1 MMLLMSVRAHVFVV
15 DRFSYPVHRSKCF
28 CGVKNPHNEDMRNRV
43 YADLFAIRK
52 GDIVFFY
59 QRRIDEPPEER
70 GFRGIF
76 RVISE
81 PFIDATDVGWGGNLV
96 LGKCP
101 HCQAEFSELDDASCP
116 ACGGKVGW
124 ISIGRKKVITQHI
137 LPNRVLIEPLEY
149 FEKPVDDNTAY
160 VNRLNKGTI
169 WSMLFRKIYGPGR
182 ERSINQILPEEAVK
196 LRRLLYKKNE
206 GRRASFERKPYK
218 PVEKRQIELELGEG
232 GKVPYESV
240 LQAWIMKNIDKGIPI
255 FSDFVPTKNLEYW
268 GNWVTYGIG
277 GESVDILVLYKD
289 KVRYKAV
296 PIELKREY
304 IDVNTIKQMYRY
316 AYWMAQFSTA
326 YAKPPVR
333 SLILQPI
340 CIGFKASPSA
350 INEVKGIREEILDI
364 PYPENSCKVVVEPP
378 ILLTY
383 NVSGDKIE
391 FQEEFS
397 AQS

>member
-1 MMLLMSVRAHVFVV
+1 MLLWSE
-15 DRFSYPVHRSKCF
+15 
-28 CGVKNPHNEDMRNRV
+28 NPHNKNTRNKV
-43 YADLFAIRK
+43 YADLMAIRK

-81 PFIDATDVGWGGNLV
+81 PFIDTTDVRWGGNLV

-101 HCQAEFSELDDASCP
+101 HCQAEFSELNDASCP
-116 ACGGKVGW
+116 ACGREVG
-124 ISIGRKKVITQHI
+124 RTQHI

-160 VNRLNKGTI
+160 VNRLNEGSI
-169 WSMLFRKIYGPGR
+169 WSMFFRKIYGRGR

-296 PIELKREY
+296 PIELKKER
-304 IDVNTIKQMYRY
+304 IDVNTIEQMYRY

-326 YAKPPVR
+326 HAKPPVK

-340 CIGFKASPSA
+340 CIGFKVSPSA
-350 INEVKGIREEILDI
+350 INEVRGTREEILDI
-364 PYPENSCKVVVEPP
+364 PYPEKPCKVVVEPP